1 MIPSNRIT
9 VNNSGYH
16 VVVKDGKIRVISVIA
31 QGPVGPPGAGTA
43 YLHTQAVPANTWT
56 INHNLGAQPKSV
68 SLISVGGLNVDGS
81 WIHLNTNQIQ
91 VNLNVARAGFAY
103 II

>member
-1 MIPSNRIT
+1 MIPS
-9 VNNSGYH
+9 GY
-16 VVVKDGKIRVISVIA
+16 VTVKDSKVYVVSAQR
-31 QGPVGPPGAGTA
+31 QGPAGPPGAGSA
-43 YLHTQAVPANTWT
+43 YLHTQAVPSDTWT

-68 SLISVGGLNVDGS
+68 SLTSVGGLNVDGS
-81 WIHLNTNQIQ
+81 WVHLNANQIQ